1 MVVMNAHDNPSK
13 VQRHLMEA
21 DSMQQ
26 DIYKLCAGSLRTFSN
41 ERYKIK
47 LKAAHA
53 HELVAAFFGYS
64 SKNALLADKKKPVT
78 NLARAEIVVMMPDG
92 FIDRRRKNLQGLS
105 SELPDSYTLGEAV
118 YGSLFSDE
126 WWSSPYPPFRGYEK
140 LAKFLVE
147 NNDAYQAVFKSYADI
162 PIHHSVDVKTTENGV
177 LLTVIHSH
185 RISAGEMLGDGK
197 TTISLPRVAGR
208 IGYGKPQVSVE
219 QWTGGARRTLD
230 SLGVQL

>member
-1 MVVMNAHDNPSK
+1 
-13 VQRHLMEA
+13 
-21 DSMQQ
+21 MQQ
-26 DIYKLCAGSLRTFSN
+26 QLFKLWADSLRTFAN
-41 ERYKIK
+41 KNYGIK
-47 LKAAHA
+47 LKATHA

-64 SKNALLADKKKPVT
+64 SKNAMLADTKYPIT
-78 NLARAEIVVMMPDG
+78 NLAQAEIIVMIPDDY
-92 FIDRRRKNLQGLS
+92 IDQRRKKLQGLS

-126 WWSSPYPPFRGYEK
+126 WWSSPHPPFRGYEK

-147 NNDAYQAVFKSYADI
+147 NNDAYQAVFKFYADI

-185 RISAGEMLGDGK
+185 RISAGKMLGDGK

-208 IGYGKPQVSVE
+208 IGYGKPQVYVE
-219 QWTGGARRTLD
+219 RWAGGARRTLE
-230 SLGVQL
+230 SLGVQP